1 MIQLNT
7 LIKDHYYQPELFED
21 ILVRLKKLGTNL
33 NNVSRKNIA
42 GVDEFH
48 IRGAEVSKELV
59 KELLLNDLKVLD
71 IGCGLGGSA
80 RMLADDFN
88 CSVKGIDLSHEY
100 IRTAQKLSELVG
112 LKDKTE
118 FIQGDALD
126 LPYGNDSFDVVWTQ
140 HVQMNISD
148 KTKFYSE
155 IKRVLT
161 DGGTLMYYDIFSKN
175 GEDVNYPVPWA
186 NNSSVSFLETIST
199 IAIILKDLGF
209 SKIQTS
215 DQTEKAIQFL
225 INFFENIEKNG
236 PPKLGLNVL
245 MGASTKLKLG
255 NILKGLE
262 ENKIVLQSGIYKK

>member
-1 MIQLNT
+1 MNSISEAPKSQRNL
-7 LIKDHYYQPELFED
+7 
-21 ILVRLKKLGTNL
+21 LK
-33 NNVSRKNIA
+33 SIP
-42 GVDEFH
+42 
-48 IRGAEVSKELV
+48 
-59 KELLLNDLKVLD
+59 LNDLKVLD

-80 RMLADDFN
+80 RMLADEFN

-112 LKDKTE
+112 LKDKTG

-155 IKRVLT
+155 IKRVLK

-199 IAIILKDLGF
+199 IEIILTRLRIYQD
-209 SKIQTS
+209 T
-215 DQTEKAIQFL
+215 
-225 INFFENIEKNG
+225 NIRSN
-236 PPKLGLNVL
+236 
-245 MGASTKLKLG
+245 
-255 NILKGLE
+255 
-262 ENKIVLQSGIYKK
+262 